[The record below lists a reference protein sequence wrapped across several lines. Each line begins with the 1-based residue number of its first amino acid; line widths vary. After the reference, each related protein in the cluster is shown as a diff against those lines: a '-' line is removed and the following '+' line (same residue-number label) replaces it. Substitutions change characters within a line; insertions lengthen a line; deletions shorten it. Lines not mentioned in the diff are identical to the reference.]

1 MQTPTFPFLPLT
13 CSEAVSC
20 SSSIR
25 ERMSDSRAVPRAGTA
40 KRDPGTTDSPPNA
53 GEKWDHVGGTAD
65 RRPLVTDGGVEPD
78 TDQPLVELLP
88 DGIIVI
94 DGSERIVSAN
104 AATVEAFSARRADVV
119 GSELEDLVESDVIPA
134 AYLERY
140 RDTVDRLQ
148 AASSASATF
157 EFTVSSG
164 GDTRTYEAR
173 HELRPDVTSGGTVG
187 TIREITDRAGRED
200 EIERYETLLRTMPD
214 TVVVTDTDG
223 HHIDIHGFE
232 GWSGYDREE
241 LVGAHVSTTTPD
253 TYLEKS
259 AEVLGNLFREDDR
272 EKATFETEIETKDGE
287 RIPMENH
294 ITLLPPDENGWI
306 PGSMSVLRDI
316 SDRKEQEQQL
326 NALNETMQALIV
338 AESPRDVAERVVETA
353 RDVLGFDI
361 NTVAFHDEAT
371 GQLVP
376 VASSQEAKSLLGELP
391 PFEAGESL
399 AWDVFETGEISTFED
414 LQAVEKLHNPET
426 PIRSEIICP
435 LGEYGVLLLGST
447 TPGEFDDRQVSLVE
461 ILSGNVEAALD
472 RAFYLEELEERE
484 RELEIY
490 ETAVEASSDGIAIM
504 SEDAEFRLVNSQFAD
519 ATGVSKHD
527 IEGTTVTDVENE
539 DVILDAPADLR
550 EQWIDAGETARA
562 EGRHSF
568 EYESTVELEYGIAT
582 VENRVTAIQQ
592 NDGSVIYVLVMRDIT
607 DRVEREEQ
615 IEGLHE
621 STRRLMEADSTEA
634 VARRV
639 GAAVE
644 TTLGFAANLVRLA
657 DEDAGTLEPVAVS
670 DQASELLEDPSP
682 VDIDDHPL
690 GEAFR
695 TGEPLRYDDIQAETG
710 AYEDSDLRSVLSLPI
725 GEYGLVSLVSDQV
738 GAYDAADTQIA
749 EILTANAERAFERVE
764 REEALRDR
772 EAALSRQIERLDEF
786 ASIVSHDLRNPLNV
800 AKGRLVLLEEE
811 GGDSEHIAPI
821 ERSLDRMDDITT
833 DVLALAR
840 EGDEAT
846 HLVPVHLPAAVEACW
861 RNVDTA
867 SASLEIET
875 ERTILADKGRL
886 QQLFENLMRNAL
898 DHGGP
903 EVVVRVGTIDGGF
916 YVEDDGPGIPTA
928 DREAVFDA
936 SYSTTSTGT
945 GLGLHIVK
953 TIADA
958 HGWDVTVT
966 ESPAGG
972 ARFEFSGIEI
982 ADR

>member
-1 MQTPTFPFLPLT
+1 MIPSAPSDPHHIQLLGHRID
-13 CSEAVSC
+13 CAVG
-20 SSSIR
+20 
-25 ERMSDSRAVPRAGTA
+25 PRD
-40 KRDPGTTDSPPNA
+40 DP
-53 GEKWDHVGGTAD
+53 
-65 RRPLVTDGGVEPD
+65 PLVTDGGIESNISQD
-78 TDQPLVELLP
+78 LVEILP
-88 DGIIVI
+88 DGVVTI
-94 DGSERIVSAN
+94 DESERVLRAN
-104 AATVEAFSARRADVV
+104 GAAADVFDSGGTDIV
-119 GSELEDLVESDVIPA
+119 GSRLADLVDAGVVPPTF
-134 AYLERY
+134 LERY
-140 RDTVDRLQ
+140 RNAVEELQ
-148 AASSASATF
+148 TGSSEETRF
-157 EFTVSSG
+157 EFSVSRG
-164 GDTRTYEAR
+164 RDTRTYEAR
-173 HELRPDVTSGGTVG
+173 HVLRPGESSGGTVG
-187 TIREITDRAGRED
+187 TIRDVTASARREE

-214 TVVVTDTDG
+214 TVVVTDDDG
-223 HHIDIHGFE
+223 YHTEIHGFD

-241 LVGAHVSTTTPD
+241 LIDEHVSVTTPEEH
-253 TYLEKS
+253 LETS
-259 AEVLGNLFREDDR
+259 TEVLGKLFREDDR
-272 EKATFETEIETKDGE
+272 EKATFEMEIETKDGE

-326 NALNETMQALIV
+326 NALNETMQQLIV
-338 AESPRDVAERVVETA
+338 AESPQDVADRVVETA

-361 NTVAFHDEAT
+361 NTVAFYDETT

-376 VASSQEAKSLLGELP
+376 VASSHEAKALLGELP

-414 LQAVEKLHNPET
+414 LRAVEQLQNPET

-447 TPGEFDDRQVSLVE
+447 TPGEFDDRDVSLVE
-461 ILSGNVEAALD
+461 ILTGNVEAALD
-472 RAFYLEELEERE
+472 RVFYLQELEDRE

-504 SEDAEFRLVNSQFAD
+504 SKDAEFLLVNSRFAE
-519 ATGVSKHD
+519 ATGMSKAD
-527 IEGTTVTDVENE
+527 IEGTAVTDVETE
-539 DVILDAPADLR
+539 DVILNAPADLG
-550 EQWIDAGETARA
+550 EQWNKAGEIARA
-562 EGRHSF
+562 EGRGSF
-568 EYESTVELEYGIAT
+568 EYESTIELAYGIAT

-592 NDGSVIYVLVMRDIT
+592 SDGSVIYVLVMRDIT

-639 GAAVE
+639 GTAVE

-670 DQASELLEDPSP
+670 DQARKLLGDPSP
-682 VDIDDHPL
+682 VSIDEHPL
-690 GEAFR
+690 GEALR
-695 TGEPLRYDDIQAETG
+695 SGEPLRYDDIQAETG
-710 AYEDSDLRSVLSLPI
+710 AYEDSQLRSVLSLPI
-725 GEYGLVSLVSDQV
+725 GAYGLVSIVSDQV
-738 GAYDAADTQIA
+738 GAYDAADTQMA

-764 REEALRDR
+764 REEALRER

-811 GGDSEHIAPI
+811 MADSEHIAPI
-821 ERSLDRMDDITT
+821 ERSLDRMEDIIT

-846 HLVPVHLPAAVEACW
+846 HLVPVHIPATAESCW

-867 SASLEIET
+867 NATLDIET
-875 ERTILADKGRL
+875 DRTILADKGRV
-886 QQLFENLMRNAL
+886 QQLFENLMRNSL
-898 DHGGP
+898 DHGGD
-903 EVVVRVGTIDGGF
+903 EVVVRVGNVDGGF

-958 HGWDVTVT
+958 HEWDVTVA
-966 ESPAGG
+966 ESTTGG
-972 ARFEFSGIEI
+972 ARFEFTGIDM